1 MLIPMRGGE
10 EGLVVT
16 WDLAELYGALP
27 RPNVDFERVWAG
39 VLTVVRDSW
48 PDWPVE
54 VWAQVVE
61 TTPDEDDVAVDRG
74 APTYA
79 LSYAV
84 FFGGEGRESKTAAA
98 MAAFV
103 LSALGKSLPLTPTS
117 SWGQVDPDWKPLWV
131 IDDAEVIRMLAPEA
145 TLEPSV
151 YMLGSYAG
159 IPTLFAASV
168 EAWPLKPNR
177 GAIGVE
183 LAEADVAWA
192 FT

>member
-16 WDLAELYGALP
+16 WDLAELYGLVP
-27 RPNVDFERVWAG
+27 RPNVEFERVWAG

-54 VWAQVVE
+54 VWGMVTE
-61 TTPDEDDVAVDRG
+61 TGDDESEG
-74 APTYA
+74 EPSNTYS
-79 LSYAV
+79 LSFAV
-84 FFGGEGRESKTAAA
+84 FFGGEGRQSKTAAA

-103 LSALGKSLPLTPTS
+103 LSALNKSLPLAPAS

-131 IDDAEVIRMLAPEA
+131 IDDAEVMRMLAPEA
-145 TLEPSV
+145 TVEPSV

-159 IPTLFAASV
+159 VPTLFAASV
-168 EAWPLKPNR
+168 EAWPLKPAR

-192 FT
+192 FR

>member
-10 EGLVVT
+10 EGLVVS
-16 WDLAELYGALP
+16 WDLGELYAVLP
-27 RPNVDFERVWAG
+27 RPNVEIERVWAG

-54 VWAQVVE
+54 VWGMVAE
-61 TTPDEDDVAVDRG
+61 TFEDDADG
-74 APTYA
+74 GESPDAPTFS
-79 LSYAV
+79 LSFAV

-103 LSALGKSLPLTPTS
+103 ISALTKSLPVAPTS
-117 SWGQVDPDWKPLWV
+117 SWGSVDPDWKPLWV
-131 IDDAEVIRMLAPEA
+131 IDDAVVLRMLAPEA

-168 EAWPLKPNR
+168 EAWPLKPSR
-177 GAIGVE
+177 TVIGVE

-192 FT
+192 FS